1 MPIVCYIAT
10 LTQHTHH
17 MKKFLFALFSIIC
30 CASVH
35 AQTTTSVADKYDVEI
50 VRDSFGVPHIFGKTD
65 ADVAFGLVW
74 AACEDDFTTVQW
86 GLLISKGM
94 LGRHLGID
102 GAKIDYAVQL
112 LRVRQIIEERYEK
125 DLSPEFRRL
134 LQAAADAGNL
144 YAERHPD
151 KVLVKKALP
160 VKPQDF
166 ISGYM
171 LSMALMTGIDGAL
184 NTVVN
189 KQVPEVP
196 LSEKGRGSNGMAMN
210 SKITADGHVYL
221 DVNSH
226 QPLEGPLSWYEAHV
240 CSEEGWN
247 MYGSTFHGG
256 ITIFHGVN
264 EYLGWAHTTNGFDA
278 IDIFKLEPDPK
289 HKKTRYMVDGKSYK
303 LEAKTVM
310 LTVDLAPKPEKK
322 FVLTVGKKAWWSMYG
337 ATVVTKQG
345 MYAVRLASNMT
356 IKSPEQWFRMNKSKN
371 FTEFKRALDMQGIV
385 NQNVIYGDKY
395 DTIFIISNGAMPKRA
410 PGYDWTTTL
419 PGNTMETLWTEFLPE
434 DSLAQTLNPDC
445 GYVFNANQTSYQQ
458 TAMAENP
465 KPENINPLIGYD
477 KDENNRS
484 RRFYENIAQYD
495 GKKVTWDDFLKIKYD
510 YKYPSKPAF
519 LKKFEIYDIFD
530 LKGEDYPEI
539 ADALAMLHK
548 WNKSTDVADTNAT
561 FFIKVMYQ
569 LYNNCSGEQEKLFK
583 TDIKAK
589 YAYFVDGI
597 KKVQAEMLTNF
608 GKLNVPLG
616 EYQRHQRGDVDMAI
630 MGGPDLWNAKYGNPI
645 AKGKIKIWLG
655 ESFILLA
662 KFTKDGPVIRTVSP
676 YGSSNT
682 PGSPHYTDQMQLY
695 VNNQTKE
702 ESLDKGWAYKHAE
715 RIYRPGK

>member
-1 MPIVCYIAT
+1 
-10 LTQHTHH
+10 
-17 MKKFLFALFSIIC
+17 MKKILLALFSIC
-30 CASVH
+30 CISIY
-35 AQTTTSVADKYDVEI
+35 AQTPSVADKYNVEI

-86 GLLISKGM
+86 GLLIAKGM

-112 LRVRQIIEERYEK
+112 LRVRQIIEERYET
-125 DLSPEFRRL
+125 DLSPEFRKL
-134 LQAAADAGNL
+134 LEAAADAGNL
-144 YAERHPD
+144 YAEKHPD

-166 ISGYM
+166 IAGYM

-196 LSEKGRGSNGMAMN
+196 LSEKGRGSNAIAMN

-226 QPLEGPLSWYEAHV
+226 QPLEGPLSWYEAHL

-247 MYGSTFHGG
+247 IHGSTFHGAA
-256 ITIFHGVN
+256 TIFHGVN

-303 LEAKTVM
+303 LESKVVK

-322 FVLTVGKKAWWSMYG
+322 FVLTVGKKAWWSLYG

-356 IKSPEQWFRMNKSKN
+356 IKSPEQWYRMNKSKN
-371 FTEFKRALDMQGIV
+371 FTEFRRALDMQGIV
-385 NQNVIYGDKY
+385 NQNIIYGDKY

-410 PGYDWTTTL
+410 PGYDWTTTV
-419 PGNTMETLWTEFLPE
+419 PGNTMNTLWAEFLPE
-434 DSLAQTLNPDC
+434 DSLAQTLNPKC

-465 KPENINPLIGYD
+465 KPEDINPRIGYD

-484 RRFYENIAQYD
+484 RRFYENIAQYE
-495 GKKVTWDDFLKIKYD
+495 GKKITWDQFLKIKYD
-510 YKYPSKPAF
+510 NKYPSKPAF
-519 LKKFEIYDIFD
+519 LKKFDVYDIFD
-530 LKGEDYPEI
+530 LKESDYPEI
-539 ADALAMLHK
+539 AEELRLLHK
-548 WNKSTDVADTNAT
+548 WDRSTDIKDTLAT
-561 FFIKVMYQ
+561 FFVKVMYQ
-569 LYNNCSGEQEKLFK
+569 LYNNCNAEQEKCYA
-583 TDIKAK
+583 TDVKAKHKFFVESIKAVK
-589 YAYFVDGI
+589 AS
-597 KKVQAEMLTNF
+597 MLADF
-608 GKLNVPLG
+608 GTLYVPFG
-616 EYQRHQRGDVDMAI
+616 DYQRHQRGDVDLPT
-630 MGGPDLWNAKYGNPI
+630 MGGPDLWNAKYGNNI
-645 AKGKIKIWLG
+645 SKGRIKIWLG

-662 KFTKDGPVIRTVSP
+662 KFTKDGPVFRTVSP

>member
-1 MPIVCYIAT
+1 
-10 LTQHTHH
+10 
-17 MKKFLFALFSIIC
+17 MKKILLALFSIC
-30 CASVH
+30 CISTY
-35 AQTTTSVADKYDVEI
+35 AQTSSVADKYNVEI

-112 LRVRQIIEERYEK
+112 LRVRQIIEERYES
-125 DLSPEFRRL
+125 DISPEFKKL
-134 LQAAADAGNL
+134 LEAAADAGNL

-151 KVLVKKALP
+151 QVLVKKSMP

-196 LSEKGRGSNGMAMN
+196 LSEKGRGSNAIAMN
-210 SKITADGHVYL
+210 SNITADGHVYL

-226 QPLEGPLSWYEAHV
+226 QPLEGPLSWYEAHL

-247 MYGSTFHGG
+247 IHGSTFHGA

-264 EYLGWAHTTNGFDA
+264 ENLGWAHTTNGFDA

-289 HKKTRYMVDGKSYK
+289 HKKTHYLVDGKSYK
-303 LEAKTVM
+303 LESKTVK
-310 LTVDLAPKPEKK
+310 LTVDLAKKPNKK
-322 FVLTVGKKAWWSMYG
+322 FILSVGKKAWWSMYG

-356 IKSPEQWFRMNKSKN
+356 IKSPEQWYRMNKSKN
-371 FTEFKRALDMQGIV
+371 FTEFRRALDMQGIV
-385 NQNVIYGDKY
+385 NQNIIYGDKY
-395 DTIFIISNGAMPKRA
+395 DTIFIISNGAMPKRE
-410 PGYDWTTTL
+410 PGYDWTTTV
-419 PGNTMETLWTEFLPE
+419 PGNTMKTLWTEFLPE
-434 DSLAQTLNPDC
+434 DSLAQTLNPKC

-465 KPENINPLIGYD
+465 KPENINPRIGYD

-484 RRFYENIAQYD
+484 RRFYENIKQYE
-495 GKKVTWDDFLKIKYD
+495 GKKITWDEFLKVKYD

-519 LKKFEIYDIFD
+519 LKKFDIYDIFD
-530 LKGEDYPEI
+530 LKEADYPEI
-539 ADALAMLHK
+539 AEELRMLHK
-548 WNKSTDVADTNAT
+548 WNRSTDINDTLAT

-569 LYNNCSGEQEKLFK
+569 LYNNCSGEQEKLYAK
-583 TDIKAK
+583 DVKAK
-589 YAYFVDGI
+589 HKFFVESI
-597 KKVQAEMLTNF
+597 KTVKTQMLADF
-608 GKLNVPLG
+608 GKLTVPLG
-616 EYQRHQRGDVDMAI
+616 DYQRHQRGNVDLPT
-630 MGGPDLWNAKYGNPI
+630 MGGPDLWNAKYGNNI
-645 AKGKIKIWLG
+645 GKGRIKIWLG

-662 KFTKDGPVIRTVSP
+662 KFTKDGPVFRTVSP
-676 YGSSNT
+676 YGTSNT

-702 ESLDKGWAYKHAE
+702 ESLDKKWAYQHAE
-715 RIYRPGK
+715 RVYKPGK